1 MLCDRLI
8 VFSLAL
14 VIGASS
20 GAADRLPIFDAHIH
34 LSADAAAQYTPE
46 QVIQILDRVGIE
58 RALVSSSPND
68 GTRVLYEKYP
78 SRIVPEVRPYFQ
90 RGETGSWFRNPDVI
104 PLVES
109 ELKRGIYRGI
119 GEFHLYAGQT
129 GSPVVRRIVQ
139 LAVEHD
145 IPLHAHSDAG
155 AIRELFAIGPK
166 AKILWAHAG
175 MSAGPGT
182 VRELLEK
189 YPTLWVELSLR
200 NYDIAPDGGEIGPA
214 WRELFLRYPDRFVVG
229 TDTWTPSRWEDVE
242 SENRAVRAWLAQL
255 PPEVARKIASGNAA
269 ILFPSTR

>member
-1 MLCDRLI
+1 MFRGRFVLFC
-8 VFSLAL
+8 FAL
-14 VIGASS
+14 VIGA
-20 GAADRLPIFDAHIH
+20 GALAADRLPIFDAHIH
-34 LSADAAAQYTPE
+34 LSADAAAQYSPE
-46 QVIQILDRVGIE
+46 QVVQILDRAGVE

-68 GTRVLYEKYP
+68 GTRALYQKYP
-78 SRIVPEVRPYFQ
+78 SRIVPEVRPYFR

-104 PLVES
+104 PLVEN

-129 GSPVVRRIVQ
+129 DSPVVRRLAQ
-139 LAVEHD
+139 LAVEHNV
-145 IPLHAHSDAG
+145 PLHAHSDEG
-155 AIRELFAIGPK
+155 AIHELFALAPK

-189 YPTLWVELSLR
+189 YRTLWVELSLR
-200 NYDIAPDGGEIGPA
+200 NYDIAPGGGEIDPA

-242 SENRAVRAWLAQL
+242 SENRAVRAWLAKL
-255 PPEVARKIASGNAA
+255 PPEVARKIANGNAA
-269 ILFPSTR
+269 VLFPSTR

>member
-1 MLCDRLI
+1 MISR
-8 VFSLAL
+8 SLRFVCLLLWFPASVAMSADAL
-14 VIGASS
+14 
-20 GAADRLPIFDAHIH
+20 RIFDAHIH

-46 QVIQILDRVGIE
+46 QVIQILDRAGVE

-68 GTRVLYEKYP
+68 GTRALYEKFP

-104 PLVES
+104 PLVEN

-129 GSPVVRRIVQ
+129 DSPVVRRLVQ
-139 LAVEHD
+139 LALERN
-145 IPLHAHSDAG
+145 IPLHAHSDDG
-155 AIRELFAIGPK
+155 AIHELFALAPK

-175 MSAGPGT
+175 MSTGPAT
-182 VRELLEK
+182 LRAMLDR

-200 NYDIAPDGGEIGPA
+200 SGDVAPIGKLNAA

-242 SENRAVRAWLAQL
+242 TEHRVVRAWLAQL
-255 PPEVARKIASGNAA
+255 PLEIAEKIAFRNAA
-269 ILFPSTR
+269 QLYPK